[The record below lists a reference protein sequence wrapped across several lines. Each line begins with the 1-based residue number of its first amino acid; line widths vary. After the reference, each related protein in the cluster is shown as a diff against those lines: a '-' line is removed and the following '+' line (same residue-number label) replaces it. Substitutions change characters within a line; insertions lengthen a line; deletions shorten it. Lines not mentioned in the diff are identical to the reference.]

1 MEAIVQ
7 SFFMILASEMGDK
20 TQLLALV
27 LAARFNKPWTVMAGI
42 LVATVANH
50 ALAAYL
56 GQQIAG
62 TISAKTF
69 NFGLAS
75 VFIGFGIWILFPDKD
90 EELKTSDAYGAFITT
105 TIAFFLAEM
114 GDKTQLATAA
124 LGATFRD
131 VTTVTIG
138 TTLGM
143 LAADGLAVFFGKKL
157 TAVVPMKWIRVAAS
171 LLFLGF
177 GIWLLLRGVQA
188 EGSAVV

>member
-1 MEAIVQ
+1 MEAIIQ

-27 LAARFNKPWTVMAGI
+27 LAMRFNKPWTIMAGI
-42 LVATVANH
+42 LVATLANH
-50 ALAAYL
+50 ALAAWL
-56 GQQIAG
+56 GEKIAG
-62 TISAKTF
+62 TISPQTF
-69 NFGLAS
+69 NFGLAA
-75 VFIGFGIWILFPDKD
+75 VFIGFGIWILFPDKE
-90 EELKTSDAYGAFITT
+90 EELKTDTAYGAFITT
-105 TIAFFLAEM
+105 VIAFFLAEM

-131 VTTVTIG
+131 VATVTIG

-171 LLFLGF
+171 LLFIGF
-177 GIWLLLRGVQA
+177 GVWLLLRGVQS
-188 EGSAVV
+188 GAVV